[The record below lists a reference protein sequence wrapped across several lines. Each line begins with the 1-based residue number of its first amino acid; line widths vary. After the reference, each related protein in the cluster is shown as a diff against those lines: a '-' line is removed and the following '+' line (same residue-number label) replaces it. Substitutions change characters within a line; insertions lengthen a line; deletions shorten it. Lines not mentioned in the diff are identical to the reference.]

1 MNKKNISFN
10 YEIWNHIKKVIE
22 NAVDKQ
28 VFKEIW
34 KIMLKTKNQD
44 YIKSTKANEINE
56 LREQIKLIE
65 NESLNAL
72 EIINIVS

>member
-1 MNKKNISFN
+1 
-10 YEIWNHIKKVIE
+10 
-22 NAVDKQ
+22 
-28 VFKEIW
+28 
-34 KIMLKTKNQD
+34 MLKTKNQD

>member
-10 YEIWNHIKKVIE
+10 YEILNHIKKFIE

-44 YIKSTKANEINE
+44 YIKSIKANEINE

>member
-10 YEIWNHIKKVIE
+10 YEILNHIKKVIE

-44 YIKSTKANEINE
+44 YIKSIIANEINE

-72 EIINIVS
+72 EIINIIS